1 MVFRILSSFKETVLK
16 QEKKKKGLDL
26 WEINS
31 RTAVSARD
39 SAIVCHLKEL
49 ENFKHVFW
57 SGLGPRRPD
66 AVSCSGSTLR
76 DSHGRLQG
84 SLAGASGHRQRD
96 AEAAR

>member
-31 RTAVSARD
+31 RTAVSAWD
-39 SAIVCHLKEL
+39 SAIVCHLKEP

-76 DSHGRLQG
+76 GSHGRLQG